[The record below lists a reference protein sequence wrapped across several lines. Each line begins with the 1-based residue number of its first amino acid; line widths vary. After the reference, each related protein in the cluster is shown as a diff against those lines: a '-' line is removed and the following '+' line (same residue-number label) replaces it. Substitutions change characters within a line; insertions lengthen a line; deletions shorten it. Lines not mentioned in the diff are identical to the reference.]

1 MKNIVVGLLA
11 HVDAGKT
18 TLAESLM
25 YQAGHLKKLGRV
37 DHKTAFLD
45 FDNQER
51 DRGITIFSKQAIF
64 DYENTNITL
73 IDTPGHIDFSLEME
87 RSLSILDY
95 AILVINGTKGVESH
109 TKTVWKLLNHY
120 HVPTF
125 IFVNKMDISYLS
137 KGQILKDLQDNLS
150 EHVVDFSDNDDKL
163 YENIAL
169 CSENLLEQYLE
180 TGEVLDENIKELFN
194 EMKMYPCLFGSA
206 LKNQGID
213 KLLNLINVYTHE
225 IIHNDEFKARTFKV
239 SHEEGIRLVHLKVLS
254 GHLRVKTEL
263 KEHEKVDQIRLYS
276 GNKYETTQILTAGEV
291 GAIKG
296 LKTIMAGEELPLNE
310 GDNHLKLQPFMRYQM
325 TFNDNEDLNV
335 VDKCLSELQE
345 EDPGLGIQYIKG
357 QRTVN
362 LSLMGEIEVEVL
374 KRRLFEQYHLEVEF
388 GEGHV
393 EFEETIASPVVG
405 VGHYEPL
412 RHYAE
417 VHVLIEPLA
426 PGSGIEFKNIV
437 PEHLLSKP
445 FQATIVNAFNSDDIV
460 GTLTGS
466 KVTDIRITLIAGK
479 GHLKHTVGGDFK
491 EALNRAIRQGLKEA
505 QGIIL
510 EPYYEFR
517 LELPN
522 NLLSK
527 AIYDIEQMNG
537 TYNDPTS
544 NEDYAVLTGEAP
556 ARYIQQYQK
565 EVNNYSRGLGCLTLS
580 FKNYQV
586 AINQEEILMNI
597 NYDSEQ
603 DLEHP
608 TGSVFCIHGAGYYVP
623 YYEVKHY
630 AHIEPLDL
638 TIKKPE
644 KVEAHRKYTIDDEE
658 VRRVFEKACPTKKNK
673 EYIPAIKPKVDISNN
688 ATVTIKSGL
697 PELYLIDA
705 YNVIYSDNE
714 FKKLASEDLALARM
728 RLLDLVANFSAYK
741 HFKAIV
747 VFDAYKVKGRA
758 VSKHKYDNIEIVFT
772 KENETA
778 DAYIEGHLNEYAK
791 NYRVSVVTSDYLEQ
805 IVTFSKGARRLVSH
819 TFYLEMVR
827 AFQNNAKDYQSKQ
840 IKISNQPLA
849 EISKYLDDEE

>member
-37 DHKTAFLD
+37 DHRDAFLD

-51 DRGITIFSKQAIF
+51 DRGITIFTKQAIF
-64 DYENTNITL
+64 SHNDTNITL

-87 RSLSILDY
+87 RALSVLDY

-109 TKTVWKLLNHY
+109 TKTVWKLLKHY
-120 HVPTF
+120 NIPTL

-137 KGQILKDLQDNLS
+137 KGQIIKDLHDNLS
-150 EHVVDFSDNDDKL
+150 EHIVDFSEANDKL
-163 YENIAL
+163 YENVAL
-169 CSENLLEQYLE
+169 CSENLLETFLA
-180 TGEVLDENIKELFN
+180 TGSIEEDKIAELFN
-194 EMKMYPCLFGSA
+194 DLTIYPCLFGSA
-206 LKNQGID
+206 LKNEHID
-213 KLLNLINVYTHE
+213 DILEILDRDTHE
-225 IIHNDEFKARTFKV
+225 IIHNQDFKARTFKV
-239 SHEEGIRLVHLKVLS
+239 THEDGVRLVHLKVLS
-254 GHLRVKTEL
+254 GFLKVKTEL

-276 GNKYETTQILTAGEV
+276 GDKYQTTQILTAGEI

-296 LKTIMAGEELPLNE
+296 LKTIMAGEELPINQ
-310 GDNHLKLQPFMRYQM
+310 NNQRLKLQPFMRYQM
-325 TFNDNEDLNV
+325 IFDDNQDLNV
-335 VDKCLSELQE
+335 VDKCLNELKE
-345 EDPGLGIQYIKG
+345 EDPGLEIQYLKG
-357 QRTVN
+357 QKTVN

-374 KRRLFEQYHLEVEF
+374 KRRLEEEYQIHVEF

-393 EFEETIASPVVG
+393 EFEETIAEAVVG

-417 VHVLIEPLA
+417 VQVLLEPLA
-426 PGSGIEFKNIV
+426 RGSGIEFKNIV

-445 FQATIVNAFNSDDIV
+445 FQAAIMNAFNSDDII

-510 EPYYEFR
+510 EPYYEYR
-517 LELPN
+517 LEVPN
-522 NLLSK
+522 SLLSK
-527 AIYDIEQMNG
+527 AIYDIEQMHG
-537 TYNDPTS
+537 TYRDPI
-544 NEDYAVLTGEAP
+544 NFDDYVALTGLAP

-565 EVNNYSRGLGCLTLS
+565 EVNNYSRGLGRLTLS
-580 FKNYQV
+580 FSDYKE
-586 AINQEEILMNI
+586 AIDAETILSETL
-597 NYDSEQ
+597 YDSET

-623 YYEVKHY
+623 WYEVKNY
-630 AHIEPLDL
+630 AHIEVLDL
-638 TIKKPE
+638 NE
-644 KVEAHRKYTIDDEE
+644 KEHHVEAHRKYTIDEQE
-658 VRRVFEKACPTKKNK
+658 LLRVFEKACPTRKNK
-673 EYIPAIKPKVDISNN
+673 EYIPAKTVKNTPELENVEIK
-688 ATVTIKSGL
+688 AGL

-705 YNVIYSDNE
+705 YNVIYSDPE
-714 FKKLASEDLALARM
+714 FKKLASEDLAQARM
-728 RLLDLVANFSAYK
+728 RLMDLVANYSAYK

-747 VFDAYKVKGRA
+747 VFDAYKVKGGV
-758 VSKHKYDNIEIVFT
+758 VSKHKYDNIEIVYT

-778 DAYIEGHLNEYAK
+778 DAYIEGHLNAYAK
-791 NYRVSVVTSDYLEQ
+791 EYRVSVVTSDYLEQ

-827 AFQNNAKDYQSKQ
+827 AFENNAKDYQAKQ
-840 IKISNQPLA
+840 VKTINQPLA
-849 EISKYLDDEE
+849 HIKNYLDGKE